1 MDCRGALLRTM
12 RCFVIL
18 ALIASGA
25 TGQAGAGG
33 LEDALQRGK
42 LLVGVKS
49 DFPPFGFFDESGA
62 LRGFD
67 VDVAQSLARA
77 LFNEPGDRVD
87 LVSVTS
93 GSRIPSLYS
102 GRIDVIVA
110 SMTITADR
118 ERVLEFSEPYFLSGS
133 MILVIQESAIS
144 DIKDLARKRIAVL
157 EGSVQQKDME
167 QIVPQAIRIRFPTLG
182 EAVEALKKK
191 SVDVVCTDDVAALF
205 LAQRDKTLKTVGT
218 SFNPHPYAIAVRRG
232 DTDFLEW
239 INLQLSKMKR
249 EGTFEEL
256 WRKYLD
262 EGGYERLWHK
272 NPGKTGAL
280 PVKP

>member
-1 MDCRGALLRTM
+1 M
-12 RCFVIL
+12 RCLVVL

-33 LEDALQRGK
+33 LEDARQRGK

-49 DFPPFGFFDESGA
+49 DFPPFGFFDQSGA
-62 LRGFD
+62 LCGFD
-67 VDVAQSLARA
+67 VDVARYLARA
-77 LFNEPGDRVD
+77 LFNDPGEKLD

-110 SMTITADR
+110 SMTITGER
-118 ERVLEFSEPYFLSGS
+118 EQVLEFSDPYFLSGS
-133 MILVIQESAIS
+133 MILVLQESAIS

-157 EGSVQQKDME
+157 EGSVQQKDLE
-167 QIVPQAIRIRFPTLG
+167 QIVPQAIRIRFATLG
-182 EAVEALKKK
+182 EALEALKKK
-191 SVDVVCTDDVAALF
+191 IVDVVCTDDVAALF
-205 LAQRDKTLKTVGT
+205 LAQRDKTLKAVGT

-232 DTDFLEW
+232 ETDFLKW
-239 INLQLSKMKR
+239 INRQLSKMKE
-249 EGTFEEL
+249 EGTYEEL

-262 EGGYERLWHK
+262 EGDYERLWYK
-272 NPGKTGAL
+272 NPG
-280 PVKP
+280 